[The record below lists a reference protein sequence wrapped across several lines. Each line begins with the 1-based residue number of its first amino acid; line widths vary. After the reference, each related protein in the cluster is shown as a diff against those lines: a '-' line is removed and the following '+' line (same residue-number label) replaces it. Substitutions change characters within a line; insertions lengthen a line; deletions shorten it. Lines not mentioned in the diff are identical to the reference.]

1 MNEVDDVKF
10 LKIHLM
16 YNIMLV
22 SGVLHSDQRLIEFFQ
37 ENTLVTANTLFQQ
50 HKRRLYTWISPDGLH

>member
-1 MNEVDDVKF
+1 MNEVDNVKF

-22 SGVLHSDQRLIEFFQ
+22 SGVLGSDLIFACYDHHDKSSPIQ
-37 ENTLVTANTLFQQ
+37 VIILLTISLM
-50 HKRRLYTWISPDGLH
+50 LYIISS